1 MGRGNTI
8 DITLIGKDMATK
20 VISGAKN
27 SVKKAGAVM
36 TKAFDVA
43 ALAAVAMAAGVAAAL
58 GKVTKD
64 FLSMAESTGQIQAQ
78 LGLAEAPAQELAN
91 ISENIFFDNVGA
103 DINTIN
109 QALIETRRQT
119 GLEGQE
125 LEQLTKK
132 SLMFNETFGTQTP
145 EVMNAV
151 NSLMENFGL
160 SSDQAFDFVA
170 GGFQK
175 GLNNSGDFLD
185 TIGEY
190 SVQFADAGADADF
203 FFNTLDTGLQAGVLG
218 TDKIGDSF
226 KEFTNEMLKGTDKAR
241 GGLEVLG
248 MDADQMFSDLQK
260 GNITGAEAF
269 DKVIQKLKETDGMFE
284 KNTAGTELLGT
295 MYEDLTGKA
304 VDGLSTT
311 GVSVSELGEKTQHI
325 EDGQKTLGK
334 AIRGVYRDGLKAI
347 KPFADEVEKFLIEGI
362 ENAKVFFQ
370 NFDANKI
377 KELIPE
383 SVIENVEKFRKEFNR
398 LTKFLTD
405 NSTEINDTL
414 KETFEVRLEG
424 IMDVAAPIIDFLVG
438 TFKIFTDFIINNW
451 PTINQMIQKFNE
463 IAGFVFNQLAII
475 LNQFLIPVFED
486 LRDMFMRVA
495 QIIIDNWPAISQ
507 LIDNGKVIIQFALS
521 ILVKWW
527 GILWNIVKFAINNVI
542 IPVVSTLVPF
552 ILMVVNKIAGFIAN
566 NLIPWLQEHIPRAVA
581 FLKEKWNQIKTIF
594 NFLREKY
601 FEHVHPIVLKIINW
615 FKEKVPKA
623 IATLKEKWKTIQEI
637 FKKLRD
643 KYNTDVAPK
652 VEAIKKFFQDK
663 IPGAIE
669 TLKEKW
675 NDLTKLFGDL
685 KEKYDNTAG
694 KVLGTIKTA
703 FDNIKKVIDDTIGRI
718 GDLIEKIENIP
729 SPGDIKDGVGNFIG
743 NLNPLDG
750 KATGGS
756 FPSRPFI
763 AGEAGAEL
771 IDPQKKRVYNT
782 TQTEQKLDDKPVSQN
797 ITINV
802 NGSNSN
808 PVQIA
813 KEIRKEL
820 SRMNENS
827 KYGLAGMR

>member
-36 TKAFDVA
+36 SKAFDA
-43 ALAAVAMAAGVAAAL
+43 AKLAAVAMAAGVAVSL
-58 GKVTKD
+58 GKVSKE
-64 FLSMAESTGQIQAQ
+64 FLDMAESTNKIQAQ

-91 ISENIFFDNVGA
+91 ISENIFFDNVGK
-103 DINTIN
+103 DIATVN
-109 QALIETRRQT
+109 QALIETKRQT

-125 LEQLTKK
+125 LEDLTKK
-132 SLMFNETFGTQTP
+132 AIIFNEEFGTQTP

-151 NSLMENFGL
+151 NSLMKNFGMT
-160 SSDQAFDFVA
+160 SAEAFDFVG
-170 GGFQK
+170 GGFQM

-190 SVQFADAGADADF
+190 GVQFADAGADQDF
-203 FFNTLDTGLQAGVLG
+203 FFNTLRTGLQAGVLG

-269 DKVIQKLKETDGMFE
+269 DKVIQKLQETEGMFE

-311 GVSVSELGEKTQHI
+311 GVAVSELGERTQHI

-347 KPFADEVEKFLIEGI
+347 KPFADEVENFLIEGI

-414 KETFEVRLEG
+414 KETFEVRLQD
-424 IMDVAAPIIDFLVG
+424 IMNVAAPMIDFLVE
-438 TFKIFTDFIINNW
+438 TFKIFTDFIIQNW
-451 PTINQMIQKFNE
+451 PTINQMLQKFNE

-475 LNQFLIPVFED
+475 LNQFLIPVFKD

-495 QIIIDNWPAISQ
+495 QIIIDNWPTISQ

-521 ILVKWW
+521 VLVKWW
-527 GILWNIVKFAINNVI
+527 TILWNVVKFAVNNVI
-542 IPVVSTLVPF
+542 IPVWSTLAPF

-566 NLIPWLQEHIPRAVA
+566 NLIPWLREHIPRAVE
-581 FLKEKWNQIKTIF
+581 FLKVKWEQIQTIF
-594 NFLREKY
+594 NFLRAKY
-601 FEHVHPIVLKIINW
+601 FEHVHPIVMAIVDW

-623 IATLKEKWKTIQEI
+623 IENLKQRWKTIQTI
-637 FKKLRD
+637 FRILRD
-643 KYNTDVAPK
+643 KYNTDVKPK
-652 VEAIKKFFQDK
+652 VEAIVTFFSETVPNAIDVLKK
-663 IPGAIE
+663 
-669 TLKEKW
+669 KW
-675 NDLTKLFGDL
+675 NDLTKLFGNL
-685 KEKYDNTAG
+685 KTKYDNSAG

-718 GDLIEKIENIP
+718 GDLIDKIGSIP
-729 SPGDIKDGVGNFIG
+729 SPGDIKDSVSGLFS
-743 NLNPLDG
+743 NPFDR

-771 IDPQKKRVYNT
+771 IDPQKKRVYNA
-782 TQTEQKLDDKPVSQN
+782 TQTKQKLDDKPVSQN

-827 KYGLAGMR
+827 KYGLAGIR